1 MNYDNGQVR
10 GHVPPRMPGP
20 EYGPR
25 PVPSGYPAH
34 ALPGNS
40 GVRYA
45 SYQQQPPPPP
55 MGYVQR
61 GYAPYPPHPGG
72 VVNPGGV
79 NPYPGEN
86 GVRHPNFANSQ
97 PPPQQF
103 YQGQPQ
109 QVYYQQSP
117 PEYAQ
122 QFPPGGPPTAPRV
135 PRPSSNRGIIQILV
149 WPPGSILDQG
159 YNRAFNNNNNLPIQ
173 VCKFMGSIFT
183 YLKRLLGQTVA

>member
-1 MNYDNGQVR
+1 MNYENGQVR

-72 VVNPGGV
+72 VVNPAGI

-109 QVYYQQSP
+109 QVYYQHPP

-122 QFPPGGPPTAPRV
+122 QFPPGGPPTAP
-135 PRPSSNRGIIQILV
+135 PG
-149 WPPGSILDQG
+149 PPPQQQQG
-159 YNRAFNNNNNLPIQ
+159 YHSNPSLASGVNPGPRLQQGFQQQQQPSHPG
-173 VCKFMGSIFT
+173 MGSIFS
-183 YLKRLLGQTVA
+183 YLK